1 MLNPSLSPLPFH
13 TYSATALVEGL
24 QSQKWSSETLTR
36 YFLQRIET
44 FNPDL
49 HAIHFVNARAIAEA
63 QAMDARRAQ
72 GESLPPLAGLPM
84 TLKDAFA
91 VAGERT
97 TYGLWLYKNHHSK
110 KDAQVVA
117 SLKGAGLIFLGRSAV
132 PTASFDWNCRNQLF
146 PECVH
151 PEQPD
156 YSPGGSSGGAATALV
171 AGLTPL
177 ELGSDL
183 GGSIRYPAHCCGIY
197 GIRLSEGWVPFGD
210 VGPNGQSSFRHLGA
224 CGPMANHLSDLS
236 LVLDLFAKDFPDS
249 RLKPLTS
256 AAESLQ
262 QKPLRIAYSYDLAG
276 LPCDAATR
284 SALQTQLQR
293 LQSLQLEA
301 GDGPGAI
308 ELIEAQPPI
317 DFEALNHAF
326 GEVVGYQYQQM
337 FSRWI
342 PALLKQQALDQV
354 LFKKVG
360 PGWMRDG
367 LLRGLVSRE
376 AEFLQALALARS
388 AQQEMDR
395 FFKDVDLWML
405 PVSASATRLRSES
418 GTRMQTHAG
427 EVTYSDFV
435 GSYLCC
441 TSMLGT
447 PAVTLPMGRD
457 EKQLP
462 LGMQI
467 HGPRF
472 ADRQVL
478 ALLNT
483 LFV

>member
-1 MLNPSLSPLPFH
+1 MSNASLSTPSFH
-13 TYSATALVEGL
+13 TYSATVLAEGL
-24 QSQKWSSETLTR
+24 RSGQWSSETLTR
-36 YFLQRIET
+36 YFLQRIEAL
-44 FNPDL
+44 NPDL
-49 HAIHFVNARAIAEA
+49 HAVHFVNLHAIAEA
-63 QAMDARRAQ
+63 QAIDARRAQ

-117 SLKGAGLIFLGRSAV
+117 SLKRAGLIFLGRSAV
-132 PTASFDWNCRNQLF
+132 PTACFDWNCRNQVF
-146 PECVH
+146 AECVH
-151 PEQPD
+151 PEQSD
-156 YSPGGSSGGAATALV
+156 YSPGGSSGGAATALS

-183 GGSIRYPAHCCGIY
+183 GGSIRYPSHCCGVY

-210 VGPNGQSSFRHLGA
+210 IGPDRESSFRHLGV
-224 CGPMANHLSDLS
+224 CGPMANHLGDLS
-236 LVLDLFAKDFPDS
+236 LLLEIFAKDFPDS
-249 RLKPLTS
+249 RLKPFSGGSATS
-256 AAESLQ
+256 FQ
-262 QKPLRIAYSYDLAG
+262 RPLRIVYSYDVAG

-284 SALQTQLQR
+284 SALQAQVQR
-293 LQSLQLEA
+293 LQALKGEKI
-301 GDGPGAI
+301 PAI
-308 ELIEAQPPI
+308 TLVEAQPPI
-317 DFEALNHAF
+317 DFVALNHAF

-342 PALLKQQALDQV
+342 PAKLKQQALDLM

-376 AEFLQALALARS
+376 ADFLKALALARS

-395 FFKDVDLWML
+395 FFKDCDLWML
-405 PVSASATRLRSES
+405 PVSPSATRLRSES
-418 GTRMQTHAG
+418 GQTLHTHAG
-427 EVTYSDFV
+427 EVTYSDFI

-462 LGMQI
+462 LGMQV

-472 ADRQVL
+472 GDQKLL
-478 ALLNT
+478 AQLSM
-483 LFV
+483 LFASS